1 MQFIFKDNTY
11 TIPTSL
17 SEITLGQ
24 RINFQEQYGEEIAKR
39 EALINAIEDKIER
52 DLERADHYMYIFC
65 ISFSFFSGIDIHT
78 VKEEVNIYQIIELF
92 LPCFQGLFEQQEQI
106 TLQSTYYFKD
116 EVWELASPELNYKSA
131 ITFGEFVTAKQI
143 IKSLYDLSKD
153 NWTAL
158 QYLCAIFL
166 RKKSEAFDESFAT
179 EDSERFKL
187 MRELPMDIALSVAFF
202 LNASSSIYQKP
213 SLYSKQAEEG
223 LQN

>member
-11 TIPTSL
+11 NVPTSL

-24 RINFQEQYGEEIAKR
+24 RIDFQQQYGEDIAKR
-39 EALINAIEDKIER
+39 EALINAIEDEIER

-65 ISFSFFSGIDIHT
+65 VSFSFFSGIDLHM
-78 VKEEVNIYQIIELF
+78 VKQVNIYQIIEFF
-92 LPCFQGLFEQQEQI
+92 LPCFQELFEQQEEI
-106 TLQSTYYFKD
+106 ILQSNYYFKD
-116 EVWELASPELNYKSA
+116 EVWELSEPALSYHSTM
-131 ITFGEFVTAKQI
+131 TFGEFVTAKQI
-143 IKSLYDLSKD
+143 IKSLYDLGKD

-166 RKKSEAFDESFAT
+166 RKEGEVFEESFST

-202 LNASSSIYQKP
+202 LNVSNSIYQKP
-213 SLYSKQAEEG
+213 LLYSKLTGQE
-223 LQN
+223 LLN